1 MFEPFRC
8 EECIYGEYLP
18 QDDCWDSGCNAGDEQ
33 ECEKLFEE
41 DERTQL
47 NRNLIKKERN
57 DYG

>member
-47 NRNLIKKERN
+47 NRNLI
-57 DYG
+57 